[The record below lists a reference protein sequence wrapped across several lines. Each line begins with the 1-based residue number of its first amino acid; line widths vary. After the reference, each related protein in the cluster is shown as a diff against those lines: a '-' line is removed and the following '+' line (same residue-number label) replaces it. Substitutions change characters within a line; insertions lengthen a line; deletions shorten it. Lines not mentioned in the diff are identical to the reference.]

1 MRRRPRPA
9 LPLLPL
15 ALAFAGLAAAAASTP
30 LQPAPAAAAGTG
42 RHLLLW
48 QYVGLID
55 EFQDLQ
61 KSVRKLDE
69 AAPGLVANLTAAAR
83 REEPDAALKGLAAAV
98 DALLAGPAK
107 ARKRAKQVLDKAV
120 ALVDRVV

>member
-15 ALAFAGLAAAAASTP
+15 AFAFAGLAAAAASTP
-30 LQPAPAAAAGTG
+30 LQPAPAAAGTG

-55 EFQDLQ
+55 EFQGLQ

-83 REEPDAALKGLAAAV
+83 REEPDAALEGLKAAV

>member
-15 ALAFAGLAAAAASTP
+15 AFAFAGLAAAAASTP
-30 LQPAPAAAAGTG
+30 LQPAPAAAGTG

-55 EFQDLQ
+55 EFQGLQ

>member
-15 ALAFAGLAAAAASTP
+15 AFAFAGLAAAAASTP
-30 LQPAPAAAAGTG
+30 LQPAPAAAGTG

-107 ARKRAKQVLDKAV
+107 VRKRAKQVLDKAV

>member
-9 LPLLPL
+9 LPLL
-15 ALAFAGLAAAAASTP
+15 ALAFAGLAASASTP

-55 EFQDLQ
+55 EFQGLQ

-83 REEPDAALKGLAAAV
+83 REEPDAALEGLAAAV

-120 ALVDRVV
+120 ELVDRVV

>member
-9 LPLLPL
+9 LLL
-15 ALAFAGLAAAAASTP
+15 ALAFASAGLAAAASAP
-30 LQPAPAAAAGTG
+30 LQPAAGTG

-55 EFQDLQ
+55 EFQGLQ

-69 AAPGLVANLTAAAR
+69 EAPGLVANLTAAAR
-83 REEPDAALKGLAAAV
+83 HEDPDAALKGLAAAV

-107 ARKRAKQVLDKAV
+107 VRKRAKQVLDKAV